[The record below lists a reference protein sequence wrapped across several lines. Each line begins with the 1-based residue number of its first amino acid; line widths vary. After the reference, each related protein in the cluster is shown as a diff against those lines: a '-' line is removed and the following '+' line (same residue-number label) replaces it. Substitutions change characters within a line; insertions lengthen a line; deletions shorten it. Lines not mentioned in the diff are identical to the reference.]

1 MKSRA
6 SALAGSWVLAQVT
19 VSLILGCSPSY
30 YARDADKEVD
40 AILAER
46 EQQVLGNRANEVQ
59 RPNEPVEED
68 QGPPSPASEEGR
80 VTFNLQGAL
89 RQAVLTNR
97 EYQTR
102 REDLYLEGLSLT
114 LTRHDFGPIFT
125 STLATLYSD
134 NEHQPKTLL
143 STGDLS
149 ISQILATGG
158 SVKLTGLLSNTRFT
172 GAGSSADGDGFGS
185 SAGVHL
191 NQPLLRG
198 AGYMASHEPL
208 TQAERSLVYAI
219 RDFELFREQFSID
232 IARGYYD
239 LVSAKRQ
246 LKNDEENSHNFT
258 KLRERSEAMQK
269 VDLATQQDVVLA
281 RRQELQAQNDYLTSR
296 QNYELRLDQF
306 KIRLGLTPET
316 KIELEEETLEQKP
329 VRIGEQEAIEIALNN
344 RIDLTT
350 QRQQVE
356 DALRQVDIAVNG
368 LLPALDLDAN
378 YLANG
383 SIDQA
388 FGRSLPEDRF
398 ANVGLR
404 LEVPLDQMAERN
416 AYRASLIQRDRVQRN
431 YSERVDQTG
440 LQVRA
445 DLRELKRI
453 GQSIEIAIDGIESDK
468 KGLVIARLR
477 YENGEIGSRD
487 VTETQQGLLTATNGL
502 IQLQVDYVIA
512 RLILLRDLGLL
523 FIDDEGM
530 WQE

>member
-1 MKSRA
+1 
-6 SALAGSWVLAQVT
+6 
-19 VSLILGCSPSY
+19 
-30 YARDADKEVD
+30 
-40 AILAER
+40 
-46 EQQVLGNRANEVQ
+46 
-59 RPNEPVEED
+59 
-68 QGPPSPASEEGR
+68 
-80 VTFNLQGAL
+80 
-89 RQAVLTNR
+89 
-97 EYQTR
+97 
-102 REDLYLEGLSLT
+102 
-114 LTRHDFGPIFT
+114 
-125 STLATLYSD
+125 
-134 NEHQPKTLL
+134 
-143 STGDLS
+143 
-149 ISQILATGG
+149 
-158 SVKLTGLLSNTRFT
+158 
-172 GAGSSADGDGFGS
+172 
-185 SAGVHL
+185 
-191 NQPLLRG
+191 
-198 AGYMASHEPL
+198 
-208 TQAERSLVYAI
+208 
-219 RDFELFREQFSID
+219 
-232 IARGYYD
+232 
-239 LVSAKRQ
+239 
-246 LKNDEENSHNFT
+246 
-258 KLRERSEAMQK
+258 
-269 VDLATQQDVVLA
+269 
-281 RRQELQAQNDYLTSR
+281 
-296 QNYELRLDQF
+296 
-306 KIRLGLTPET
+306 
-316 KIELEEETLEQKP
+316 